1 MAELIDSFDSSGIF
15 DRYPYF
21 SVCFDQLPSSL
32 GFETPLKMD
41 RALMEKVLETVDFAS
56 QEMQVVFKYW
66 NTEDTKEADF
76 SEDFP
81 YRYLLKSKAKKL
93 LIWLSLEFDQLFVDM
108 LYDASDLEL
117 EKWVIATNHKLRMT
131 FGLNRSPI
139 FNVLSRNDNGFFKE
153 EVKTDNFECDIQ
165 KMYNDDF
172 EAINEL
178 IENALEVDKAGLILL
193 HGLPG
198 TGKTSY
204 IKNLI
209 SRHHKKS
216 FIFIQNDF
224 VNELLHPNFI
234 SFLLKN
240 QNAVLI
246 IEDAEKVLTSRE
258 QVNETSVVSTI
269 LQLTDGLFSD
279 YLNIKI
285 ICTFNTSIDKIDK
298 ALLRKGRMIAYYEFQ
313 PLIPEKADEL
323 LRGLN
328 HESNGTEMTLADI
341 FNYKKKDFNQTKKG
355 KIGFQK

>member
-1 MAELIDSFDSSGIF
+1 MAELINSFNYYNEF
-15 DRYPYF
+15 ERYSYF

-41 RALMEKVLETVDFAS
+41 RAQMETVLEAIDLAS
-56 QEMQVVFKYW
+56 QELGVVFKHW
-66 NTEDTKEADF
+66 NTQDTKAADY

-81 YRYLLKSKAKKL
+81 YQYLLKSKAKKL
-93 LIWLSLEFDQLFVDM
+93 LIWLSLEFDQLYVDT
-108 LYDASDLEL
+108 LYDASDVEL
-117 EKWVIATNHKLRMT
+117 EQWVIETNRKLRT
-131 FGLNRSPI
+131 RFGLDRTPG
-139 FNVLSRNDNGFFKE
+139 FKVLSRNDNGFFTQ
-153 EVKTDNFECDIQ
+153 EVKTDSFECDIQ

-172 EAINEL
+172 AEINNL
-178 IENALEVDKAGLILL
+178 IEASLDIDKAGLILL
-193 HGLPG
+193 HGVPG
-198 TGKTSY
+198 AGKTSY

-209 SRHHKKS
+209 SRHQEKS
-216 FIFIQNDF
+216 FIFIQNEF
-224 VNELLHPNFI
+224 INELLHPNFI

-279 YLNIKI
+279 YLNFKI

-313 PLIPEKADEL
+313 PLVPEKANQL
-323 LRGLN
+323 LREMN
-328 HESNGTEMTLADI
+328 HESTSNAMTLSDI
-341 FNYKKKDFNQTKKG
+341 FNFQKRNFQQAKKAV
-355 KIGFQK
+355 IGFQK